1 MRCRQADADND
12 QRRLVLPSSARPWY
26 VCILYET
33 NCMEDVKDIQYVRKS
48 DGKMVAFS
56 EKKLRHSLT
65 RSGATDVTADGII
78 ASLRNKLYPGITTRE
93 IYDQAFGMLKDLMRP
108 AAARYHLKRA
118 ILELGPSGFP
128 FEQFIGEL
136 FRRQGFAVETN
147 QFLTGLCVKHEVDV
161 LAVAGSG
168 KNFIECKYHQA
179 GIKCDVKVALYVH
192 ARFQDIA
199 RAAGNRQAEKLTGWL
214 ITNTRFSFDAL
225 QYGDCAGLRL
235 MSWDY
240 PAGNG
245 LKDIIDREQLYP
257 VTCLTTMSHYE
268 KSRLLHANLVL
279 CSDVLGRPEVLEMAS
294 VPAGKIAKVLEEI
307 ETLCNKHKH
316 ADIN

>member
-1 MRCRQADADND
+1 MSDEQA
-12 QRRLVLPSSARPWY
+12 
-26 VCILYET
+26 
-33 NCMEDVKDIQYVRKS
+33 IQYVRKS
-48 DGKMVAFS
+48 DGEMVAFS
-56 EKKLRHSLT
+56 EKKLRRSLT
-65 RSGATDVTADGII
+65 RSGATDETADGII
-78 ASLRNKLYPGITTRE
+78 ASLRNKLYSGITTRE

-136 FRRQGFAVETN
+136 FRRQRFVVETN
-147 QFLTGLCVKHEVDV
+147 QFKNGLCVKHEVDV
-161 LAVAGSG
+161 LATAADEQ
-168 KNFIECKYHQA
+168 NYIECKYHQA

-199 RAAGNRQAEKLTGWL
+199 RAGGNNQSKKLNGWL
-214 ITNTRFSFDAL
+214 ITNTRFSSDAL
-225 QYGDCAGLRL
+225 QYGNCAGLRL

-257 VTCLTTMSHYE
+257 VTCITSLSHYE
-268 KSRLLHANLVL
+268 KSRLLHANIVL
-279 CSDVLGRPEVLEMAS
+279 CSDVLGRPEVLEAAS
-294 VPAGKIAKVLEEI
+294 VPAGKITRVMEEI
-307 ETLCNKHKH
+307 ETLCKKQKRNAKH
-316 ADIN
+316 